1 MNAQISIYEDNG
13 KLREQLTHFIN
24 VQPDMQV
31 IGAFANGLHIEKDF
45 KNGVPDVII
54 MDIDMPGIS
63 GVEAVKIC
71 KQLHPEVQIIMYT
84 VFEDDEKL
92 FTSLCAGADGYIL
105 KKSAPSALIDA
116 IKDVFSGGVPLSPN
130 IARKVLHT
138 FQEKNMNIEQYQ
150 LTEREVEVL
159 TLLTKG
165 FSYKQIA
172 GHCFITLDTVRKH
185 LQHIYTKLHV
195 KCGTEAVAKALKHR
209 LVRE

>member
-1 MNAQISIYEDNG
+1 MKVRISIYEDNR

-24 VQPDMQV
+24 AQADLQV
-31 IGAFANGLHIEKDF
+31 VGAFANGLHIERNFDQ
-45 KNGVPDVII
+45 GMPDVVI
-54 MDIDMPGIS
+54 MDIDMPGIN

-92 FTSLCAGADGYIL
+92 FASLCAGADGYIL

-116 IKDVFSGGVPLSPN
+116 IKDVYTGGVPLSPN

-138 FQEKNMNIEQYQ
+138 FKEKKISRSKYP
-150 LTEREVEVL
+150 LTKREVEVL

-172 GHCFITLDTVRKH
+172 AHCYITLDTVRKH

-195 KCGTEAVAKALKHR
+195 TCGTEAVAKALRHHI
-209 LVRE
+209 VTE